1 MLSIYLRIS
10 AKRPSHLNSIR
21 EAEVRYQVSSTP
33 IQEVRSGFENVFFV
47 FASVPAIISR
57 CMDLTMFVSF
67 DAVCIPRHQ

>member
-1 MLSIYLRIS
+1 MLFIYLRIS
-10 AKRPSHLNSIR
+10 AERPGHLNSIR

-33 IQEVRSGFENVFFV
+33 IQEVQSGFENVFFV